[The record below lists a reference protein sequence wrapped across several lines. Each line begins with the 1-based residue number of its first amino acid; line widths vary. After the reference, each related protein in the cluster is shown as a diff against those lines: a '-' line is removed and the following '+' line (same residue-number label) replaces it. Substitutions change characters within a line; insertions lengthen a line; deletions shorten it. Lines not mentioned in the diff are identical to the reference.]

1 MNMSSL
7 KKEELRIVFMGTPK
21 FAVTILDAIFQNNY
35 TIVGVLTA
43 PDKQAGRG
51 RKIHKSAVKIYAEE
65 KGLNVIQP
73 MNLKDALFLKE
84 LKALDANLQVVVAFR
99 MLPKVV
105 WELPSYGTFN
115 LHASLLPNY
124 RGAAPINWAIIN
136 GEKES
141 GVTTFFIDDKIDTG
155 EMIMQDKVAITAEDT
170 AGTLHDKL
178 MYLGAKVVLR
188 TISDIVKGTVTRTPQ
203 IFTPELKQAPKI
215 NKETCQINWSWPI
228 KQIYDFIRGL
238 SPYPGAWTTLQNN
251 GEEIFLK
258 IFRASMEDE
267 DHTLANGQILS
278 TKKEMKIAVKGGY
291 ILLKEIQLPGKRKM
305 ETGDVLNGL
314 KLMNSASML

>member
-1 MNMSSL
+1 MSSL
-7 KKEELRIVFMGTPK
+7 KKEDLRIVFMGTPE
-21 FAVTILDAIFQNNY
+21 FAVTILDAIYQNNY

-65 KGLNVIQP
+65 KGLNVLQP
-73 MNLKDALFLKE
+73 TNLKDVLFIKE

-105 WELPSYGTFN
+105 WEMPAYGTFN

-136 GEKES
+136 GEEES

-155 EMIMQDKVAITAEDT
+155 EMILQDRVAITTEDT
-170 AGTLHDKL
+170 AGTLHDTL
-178 MYLGAKVVLR
+178 MHLGAKIVLQ
-188 TISDIVKGTVTRTPQ
+188 TISEIVNGTVTRTPQ

-215 NKETCQINWSWPI
+215 HKETCQIDWNWPI
-228 KQIYDFIRGL
+228 KRVYDFIRGL

-258 IFRASMEDE
+258 IFRASMEE
-267 DHTLANGQILS
+267 VDHTFENGQILS
-278 TKKEMKIAVKGGY
+278 TKKELKIAVKGGY
-291 ILLKEIQLPGKRKM
+291 ILLSEIQLPGKRRM
-305 ETGDVLNGL
+305 ETADVLNGL
-314 KLMNSASML
+314 QLMKNASML